1 MAGSLS
7 HTNPQLDCEFFIK
20 FSLQLSLHS
29 SVSVSDET
37 VIISDDSNI
46 ISDDT
51 TPWGLSTNYKL
62 ILIELMN

>member
-1 MAGSLS
+1 M
-7 HTNPQLDCEFFIK
+7 
-20 FSLQLSLHS
+20 
-29 SVSVSDET
+29 SVSDET

-62 ILIELMN
+62 ILIEFNELMLILS